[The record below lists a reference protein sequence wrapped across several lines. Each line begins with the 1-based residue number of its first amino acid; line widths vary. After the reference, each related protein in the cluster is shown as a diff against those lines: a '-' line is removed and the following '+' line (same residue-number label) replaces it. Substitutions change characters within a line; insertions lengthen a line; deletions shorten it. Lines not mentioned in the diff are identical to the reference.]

1 MSPSSTSEARKRRE
15 GDTEIGPTPLP
26 GYVLT
31 TRGEAARFGWEC
43 IDLDDVEQGDAGH
56 LEDLAEAAFDTRS
69 LSMDPWL
76 VIARP
81 PRPRTVTIELPE
93 DMRDRWAVGL
103 DIPAGSDLLDI
114 IAACRA
120 SRDAEQ

>member
-1 MSPSSTSEARKRRE
+1 MTPTSNSEARKRRATDNRE
-15 GDTEIGPTPLP
+15 WGNAVTGVCPACGSAGTLFVAVGGYITCSLDVCPDPTK
-26 GYVLT
+26 V
-31 TRGEAARFGWEC
+31 AD
-43 IDLDDVEQGDAGH
+43 DLN
-56 LEDLAEAAFDTRS
+56 
-69 LSMDPWL
+69 
-76 VIARP
+76 P